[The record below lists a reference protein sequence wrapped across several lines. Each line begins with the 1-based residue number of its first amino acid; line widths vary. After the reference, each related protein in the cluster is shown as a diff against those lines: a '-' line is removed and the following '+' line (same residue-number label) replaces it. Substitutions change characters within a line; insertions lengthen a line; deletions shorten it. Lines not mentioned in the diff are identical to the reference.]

1 MQLSSHLRGAFKYGI
16 QSYNFRSNGTELNFW
31 HCSSRKS
38 LVFGGHSWVLQLEY
52 LLEGPVQSPS
62 WHSRDSTRTPPPQ
75 VLEQSWSEFQSPHF
89 PELSSVS
96 VLYTK
101 ESTPTNK
108 INNKR
113 QNECQNFSV
122 YYVLHKNLAD
132 WFMSASFMTLN
143 PKGKGPIQP
152 SKAVMTYIVVGDIS

>member
-1 MQLSSHLRGAFKYGI
+1 MSVVKSFSSWHAIELTFAWCFQVWNPVIQFSFEWNRVELLTLFKSEI
-16 QSYNFRSNGTELNFW
+16 
-31 HCSSRKS
+31 
-38 LVFGGHSWVLQLEY
+38 FGVWGHSWVLQLEY

-62 WHSRDSTRTPPPQ
+62 WHSRDSTKTPPPQ

-113 QNECQNFSV
+113 QNEC
-122 YYVLHKNLAD
+122 YVLHKNLAD
-132 WFMSASFMTLN
+132 WFMSASFTTLN
-143 PKGKGPIQP
+143 PKAKVLYSPLKP
-152 SKAVMTYIVVGDIS
+152 